1 MAAHSFSLSA
11 LCIMIITFLIFQ
23 SIPVAASLSFTFS
36 NFSNTSELFFDRNA
50 TLSNNIIQ
58 LTAELASMGRA
69 TYYRPMSLWDEK
81 SRNLT
86 DFTTHFA
93 FSIDSQNQRRYGDGI
108 TFFLAPVGSRIPRNA
123 TKGGTLGLTTDE
135 QQWNSTDNPF
145 VAVEFDVYE
154 SNYDPVGDHVGIDLS
169 SMISVANVSWLGANT
184 SVMKG
189 LRNDAWITYHS
200 SSKNLSVIFTALSNN
215 RTINQSLSYI
225 VDLRDYL
232 PPNVTFGFSGST
244 GNRSA
249 ICSIYSW
256 GFNTSLELHETLTD
270 LINQAPSSSDNKG
283 MLIGLLVGGA
293 LVVCVGILA
302 LAYYRKRRNGEEDED
317 EITFDDTMDGE
328 FERGTG
334 PKKFSYHSLAK
345 ATKNFAEE
353 QKLGEGGFGVVYRG
367 FLRTLNCDVAVKRI
381 SRTSKQG
388 VKEYASEVKIIT
400 RLRHRNLVQ
409 LLGWCHEKN
418 DLLLVYEYM
427 QNGSLDSHLF
437 RGKSLLTWPIRYK
450 IAQGLASS
458 LVYLHE
464 ACEQCVVHRDIKSS
478 NVTLDSNFIAKLAD
492 FGLAR
497 LVDHEKG
504 GQTTVFAGTLG
515 YMAPECITTGQ
526 ASKESDVYSFGI
538 VSLEIAGGRKVI
550 DPNFDESRMRL
561 LQWVWSLYGTGE
573 LLQAADPKLCG
584 DYDEQELQRLMIV
597 GLWCAHPD
605 KTFRPSIRQAIHVL
619 TLEAPLPILPPTM
632 PVATYYPPLNMSTAA
647 LAMAYGQTVWKH
659 RPGESSGN
667 QNNESSS
674 NASTDSTFQSVLY
687 PR

>member
-1 MAAHSFSLSA
+1 
-11 LCIMIITFLIFQ
+11 
-23 SIPVAASLSFTFS
+23 
-36 NFSNTSELFFDRNA
+36 
-50 TLSNNIIQ
+50 
-58 LTAELASMGRA
+58 
-69 TYYRPMSLWDEK
+69 
-81 SRNLT
+81 
-86 DFTTHFA
+86 
-93 FSIDSQNQRRYGDGI
+93 
-108 TFFLAPVGSRIPRNA
+108 
-123 TKGGTLGLTTDE
+123 
-135 QQWNSTDNPF
+135 
-145 VAVEFDVYE
+145 
-154 SNYDPVGDHVGIDLS
+154 
-169 SMISVANVSWLGANT
+169 
-184 SVMKG
+184 
-189 LRNDAWITYHS
+189 
-200 SSKNLSVIFTALSNN
+200 
-215 RTINQSLSYI
+215 
-225 VDLRDYL
+225 
-232 PPNVTFGFSGST
+232 
-244 GNRSA
+244 
-249 ICSIYSW
+249 
-256 GFNTSLELHETLTD
+256 
-270 LINQAPSSSDNKG
+270 
-283 MLIGLLVGGA
+283 MLIGFLVGGA
-293 LVVCVGILA
+293 LAVCVGILA
-302 LAYYRKRRNGEEDED
+302 LAYYRKRRNGEEDGD

-367 FLRTLNCDVAVKRI
+367 FLRALNCDVAVKRV

-450 IAQGLASS
+450 IAQGLASA

-504 GQTTVFAGTLG
+504 EQTTVFAGTLG

-584 DYDEQELQRLMIV
+584 DYDEQELQRLLIV

-647 LAMAYGQTVWKH
+647 LAMAYGHTVWKH